1 MVLNVNNIYNNSIL
15 YGRNLRAQGSR
26 INSPKFSFEK
36 NDSANDGKFSA
47 KEALK
52 NFAKG
57 LVSPI
62 TSMFSSGKNFLISS
76 SIFAGTSAL
85 VVATNG
91 AIAPVL
97 VAAGVVMGAV
107 QAGKA
112 ALKIAKAKNGDDVE
126 KAFYDIGGAT
136 TAVGLSTLG
145 AKTSLRQV
153 GMQTEKMNVFKSTVE
168 CFKNIKPLVIESF
181 SSFKSGTFKTNIYN
195 AVKPY
200 LFAKRIRQMG
210 RKIFNEGIKF
220 YKQDFNEIKSVIPEE
235 FHADLKVRPKNNT
248 SILDKLIDRAVFYRE
263 IRKIKRDNTLTQAE
277 KDLGISKL
285 KAKRKMFNTD
295 DDFARKLVDDLV
307 GTRLVVKDPVPE
319 NIDKIV
325 NSLVEAIKN
334 DKIVITEIKNYY
346 GAGNQKGVYFNE
358 NHIAKIKA
366 AADDKGITIKSIEAP
381 IPKDSGY
388 CTVQM
393 KIKHKSGNWGELQI
407 RGKHINEIENV
418 EHIVYDLKKG
428 KDIVKGNLELSKLFY
443 PIKNAI
449 KKLSP
454 GKYSEFQDYIVKK
467 YKFARAKEMG
477 IAVEDPILPNGVDK
491 ILDINNLK
499 VVYENSQK
507 IKLITNKK
515 PLILPQIGLDAG
527 VNQ

>member
-1 MVLNVNNIYNNSIL
+1 MVLSVNNISNNSNL
-15 YGRNLRAQGSR
+15 YSRNLRAQGNR
-26 INSPKFSFEK
+26 INNPNLSFEK
-36 NDSANDGKFSA
+36 NDSANDGKFST

-57 LVSPI
+57 VISPI

-91 AIAPVL
+91 AVAPLLVTVGVL
-97 VAAGVVMGAV
+97 MGAV

-112 ALKIAKAKNGDDVE
+112 VFKIAKAKNGDDVE

-136 TAVGLSTLG
+136 TAIGLSTLG

-153 GMQTEKMNVFKSTVE
+153 GMQTDKMNVFKSTVE

-181 SSFKSGTFKTNIYN
+181 GSFKSGAYKTNIYN

-200 LFAKRIRQMG
+200 LFAKRIRNIG
-210 RKIFNEGIKF
+210 KKIFNEGVVSFEK
-220 YKQDFNEIKSVIPEE
+220 DFNEIKAILPKE
-235 FHADLKVRPKNNT
+235 FQADLKGRPKNRV
-248 SILDKLIDRAVFYRE
+248 SILDKLIERAVFYKK

-277 KDLGISKL
+277 KDLKISEL
-285 KAKRKMFNTD
+285 RAAKKKFNTD
-295 DDFARKLVDDLV
+295 DDFARKFVDDLV

-366 AADDKGITIKSIEAP
+366 AAKDKDITIKSIDAP

-407 RGKHINEIENV
+407 RGQHINEIENV

-428 KDIVKGNLELSKLFY
+428 KDIIKGNLELAKLFY
-443 PIKNAI
+443 PIKKAI
-449 KKLSP
+449 KKLSAE
-454 GKYSEFQDYIVKK
+454 KYSEYQDYVVKM
-467 YKFARAKEMG
+467 YKFARDKEIG
-477 IAVEDPILPNGVDK
+477 VISEQPIIPNGVESV
-491 ILDINNLK
+491 LDVKNLK
-499 VVYENSQK
+499 TVLKKSQK
-507 IKLITNKK
+507 IKLIANKK
-515 PLILPQIGLDAG
+515 TLIFPQIGFDAG

>member
-1 MVLNVNNIYNNSIL
+1 MVLSVNKISNNLNL
-15 YGRNLRAQGSR
+15 YSRNLRAEGNR
-26 INSPKFSFEK
+26 INNPNLSFEK
-36 NDSANDGKFSA
+36 NDAANDGKFSA

-52 NFAKG
+52 NFGKG

-91 AIAPVL
+91 AVAPIL
-97 VAAGVVMGAV
+97 VAVGVVMGAV

-112 ALKIAKAKNGDDVE
+112 AFKIAKAKNGDDIE

-136 TAVGLSTLG
+136 TAIGLSTLG
-145 AKTSLRQV
+145 AKTSLKQV
-153 GMQTEKMNVFKSTVE
+153 GMQTDKMNVFKSTVE

-181 SSFKSGTFKTNIYN
+181 SSFKSGAFKTNIYN

-200 LFAKRIRQMG
+200 LFTKRIRQMS
-210 RKIFNEGIKF
+210 KKLFNEGVISFEK
-220 YKQDFNEIKSVIPEE
+220 DFNEIKAILPKE
-235 FHADLKVRPKNNT
+235 FQADLKGRPKNRV
-248 SILDKLIDRAVFYRE
+248 SILDKLIDRAVFNKQ

-277 KDLGISKL
+277 KDLEISKL
-285 KAKRKMFNTD
+285 RAAKKKFNTD
-295 DDFARKLVDDLV
+295 DNFARKFVDDLS

-325 NSLVEAIKN
+325 NSIAEAIKN

-346 GAGNQKGVYFNE
+346 GAGNKSGVYFNE

-366 AADDKGITIKSIEAP
+366 AVKEKGIIKGIEAP
-381 IPKDSGY
+381 IPKESGY

-407 RGKHINEIENV
+407 RGQHINEIENV
-418 EHIVYDLKKG
+418 EHIVYDLKKD
-428 KDIVKGNLELSKLFY
+428 KDIIKGNLELAKLFY
-443 PIKNAI
+443 PIKKAI
-449 KKLSP
+449 KKLSAD
-454 GKYSEFQDYIVKK
+454 KYSEFQDYIVKK
-467 YKFARAKEMG
+467 YKFARDKEMG
-477 IAVEDPILPNGVDK
+477 IVTEDPILPNGVDK
-491 ILDINNLK
+491 VLDVNNLK
-499 VVYENSQK
+499 VIYEKSQK
-507 IKLITNKK
+507 VKFDLNKK
-515 PLILPQIGLDAG
+515 AIVLPQIGFDAG